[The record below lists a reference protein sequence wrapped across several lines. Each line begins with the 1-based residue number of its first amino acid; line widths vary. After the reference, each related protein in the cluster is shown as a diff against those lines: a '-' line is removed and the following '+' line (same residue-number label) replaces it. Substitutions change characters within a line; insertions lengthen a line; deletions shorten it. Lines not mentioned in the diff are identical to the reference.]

1 MSTALELYKRTHS
14 TLINRIN
21 HKIDVLMELLEKE
34 VVTAEGHGISIP
46 DATLMFCLDEPLDT
60 ISEFVIR
67 EAFLDRFDSDR
78 NPDTPF
84 IECRITIR
92 AIGNDKPGVRVE
104 LNLAKNDK
112 KENKIEE
119 TDNHE

>member
-1 MSTALELYKRTHS
+1 MDTALELYKRTHS
-14 TLINRIN
+14 TLISRMY
-21 HKIDVLMELLEKE
+21 HKADVLMELLEKGI
-34 VVTAEGHGISIP
+34 VTPRGCGHSDP
-46 DATLMFCLDEPLDT
+46 DATLTFCLDEPLDT
-60 ISEFVIR
+60 ITTVIVG
-67 EAFLDRFDSDR
+67 EVFLRKFDPKF

-84 IECRITIR
+84 IKCGITIR

-112 KENKIEE
+112 KEIKIEE